1 MYFRGCGRVQ
11 LKEVAPA
18 AGGLDRKDRKE
29 TDDFFLH
36 LACCGTLMSLALP
49 LMPLL
54 LYNSANFGIDQIA
67 SEYRVSVDTNT
78 NTSNL

>member
-11 LKEVAPA
+11 FKEVAPA
-18 AGGLDRKDRKE
+18 AGGLDRKE

-36 LACCGTLMSLALP
+36 LAFCGTLMSLALP

-54 LYNSANFGIDQIA
+54 LCNSANFGIDQIA

>member
-18 AGGLDRKDRKE
+18 AGGLDRKE